1 MHLGNDSVDAGKR
14 RYSLRQG
21 ILSLVD
27 EDKVSA
33 LDDLF
38 QQQYGMN
45 TAKKYDATL
54 RLQSMIFGCWEP
66 SQRKRLVRL
75 LNAPKG
81 GMVLEVAVGTGANL
95 RPLANQIGPHG
106 QIVAVDLSLAML
118 KVAKGRASTI
128 PIPIHLARA
137 DGCHLPFVDNSFDAV
152 FHFGG
157 INMFGNVRQGI
168 EEMVRV
174 AKPDAPVIISDEGM
188 SERRRKTW
196 IGRRLGEMNTLNLC
210 RPPFA
215 DIPWDHVHAFELHW
229 AWRELFYVLSFRK
242 GNDPKA
248 SVGTPQEEVHRRI
261 KT

>member
-1 MHLGNDSVDAGKR
+1 
-14 RYSLRQG
+14 
-21 ILSLVD
+21 
-27 EDKVSA
+27 
-33 LDDLF
+33 
-38 QQQYGMN
+38 
-45 TAKKYDATL
+45 
-54 RLQSMIFGCWEP
+54 
-66 SQRKRLVRL
+66 
-75 LNAPKG
+75 
-81 GMVLEVAVGTGANL
+81 
-95 RPLANQIGPHG
+95 
-106 QIVAVDLSLAML
+106 ML